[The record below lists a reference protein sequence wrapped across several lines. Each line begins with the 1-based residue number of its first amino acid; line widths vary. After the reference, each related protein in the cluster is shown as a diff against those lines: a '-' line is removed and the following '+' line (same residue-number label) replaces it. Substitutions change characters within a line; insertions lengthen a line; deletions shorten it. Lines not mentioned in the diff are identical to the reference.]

1 MFELPSVWNI
11 VISTIVFMVAAW
23 LIRRWLE
30 ENGVAKSMTR
40 GFIVFVLAYAVSWAS
55 GEAVDW
61 VHDKIYGK
69 GLILG
74 WSTSTAQGHELIVGT
89 RSSTSWSALSKIN
102 STTVVCIG

>member
-30 ENGVAKSMTR
+30 GLGITKSFTR

-55 GEAVDW
+55 GEAADW
-61 VHDKIYGK
+61 VHEKIYGK
-69 GLILG
+69 
-74 WSTSTAQGHELIVGT
+74 TPTAQSPADLLQLLQKSGL
-89 RSSTSWSALSKIN
+89 APP
-102 STTVVCIG
+102 

>member
-30 ENGVAKSMTR
+30 ENGMAKSMMR

-61 VHDKIYGK
+61 VHEKIYGK
-69 GLILG
+69 AP
-74 WSTSTAQGHELIVGT
+74 TAQSPADLLDLLKATGLT
-89 RSSTSWSALSKIN
+89 PSPSKN
-102 STTVVCIG
+102 